1 MSGHNKWST
10 IKNKKAK
17 TDAQKGKIFTK
28 IGREILIAVREG
40 GGADPATN
48 GKLRDVIAKAKANNM
63 PNDNINRSIQKAA
76 GEGNAANY
84 KEMTYEGYAPGGVAV
99 ILDVVT
105 DNTNRTASEVRHL
118 FDKHGGQLGASGCV
132 SWMFDFK
139 GVIELEIPE
148 GKDEDDIIMMALD
161 AGAEDVTVD
170 GNIATVYTDPG
181 EFSHVREALENSGL
195 TFLSADRT
203 MLPKN
208 TVEITD
214 PEMVEKVR
222 KLLDVM
228 EDNDDVQEVYHNA
241 VLPEEEE
248 EDE

>member
-40 GGADPATN
+40 GGADPSTN

-76 GEGNAANY
+76 GEGSAANY
-84 KEMTYEGYAPGGVAV
+84 KELNYEGYAPGGVAV

-105 DNTNRTASEVRHL
+105 DNLNRTASEVRHL

-148 GKDEDDIIMMALD
+148 GKDEDDIMMLALD

-170 GNIATVYTDPG
+170 EGIATVYTDPG
-181 EFSHVREALENSGL
+181 EFSQVREALEKDGL

-214 PEMVEKVR
+214 PEMVAKVR
-222 KLLDVM
+222 KLLEVM
-228 EDNDDVQEVYHNA
+228 EDDDDVQEVYHNA
-241 VLPEEEE
+241 ILPEEDDEE
-248 EDE
+248 E

>member
-132 SWMFDFK
+132 SWLFDFK

-181 EFSHVREALENSGL
+181 EFSQVREALENSGL

>member
-139 GVIELEIPE
+139 GVDCVEIPE

-181 EFSHVREALENSGL
+181 EFSQVREALENSGL

>member
-132 SWMFDFK
+132 SWLFDFK

-181 EFSHVREALENSGL
+181 EFSQVREALENSGL

-241 VLPEEEE
+241 VLPEEED

>member
-40 GGADPATN
+40 GGADPATK

-181 EFSHVREALENSGL
+181 EFSQVREALENSGL

>member
-1 MSGHNKWST
+1 
-10 IKNKKAK
+10 
-17 TDAQKGKIFTK
+17 
-28 IGREILIAVREG
+28 
-40 GGADPATN
+40 
-48 GKLRDVIAKAKANNM
+48 
-63 PNDNINRSIQKAA
+63 
-76 GEGNAANY
+76 
-84 KEMTYEGYAPGGVAV
+84 
-99 ILDVVT
+99 
-105 DNTNRTASEVRHL
+105 
-118 FDKHGGQLGASGCV
+118 
-132 SWMFDFK
+132 
-139 GVIELEIPE
+139 
-148 GKDEDDIIMMALD
+148 MMALD

-181 EFSHVREALENSGL
+181 EFSQVREALENSGL

>member
-1 MSGHNKWST
+1 MSGHNKLST

-181 EFSHVREALENSGL
+181 EFSQVREALENSGL

>member
-28 IGREILIAVREG
+28 IGREIMIAVREG

-63 PNDNINRSIQKAA
+63 PNDNINRSVQKAA
-76 GEGNAANY
+76 GEGSNVSY
-84 KEMTYEGYAPGGVAV
+84 KELTYEGYAPGGVAV
-99 ILDVVT
+99 ILAILT
-105 DNTNRTASEVRHL
+105 DNINRTASEIRHL
-118 FDKHGGQLGASGCV
+118 FDKHGGQLGANGCV

-139 GVIELEIPE
+139 GVIELELPADA
-148 GKDEDDIIMMALD
+148 DEDDIIMMALD
-161 AGAEDVTVD
+161 AGAEDVTID
-170 GNIATVYTDPG
+170 GGVATIYTDPG
-181 EFSHVREALENSGL
+181 EFSQIREGFENAGM

-203 MLPKN
+203 MIPKT
-208 TVEITD
+208 TVDISD

-222 KLLDVM
+222 RLLDAM

-241 VLPEEEE
+241 ILPDE
-248 EDE
+248 EDDEE

>member
-63 PNDNINRSIQKAA
+63 PNDNINSSIQKAA

-181 EFSHVREALENSGL
+181 EFSQVREALENSGL

>member
-40 GGADPATN
+40 GGADPSTN

-76 GEGNAANY
+76 GEGSAANY
-84 KEMTYEGYAPGGVAV
+84 KELNYEGYAPGGVAV

-105 DNTNRTASEVRHL
+105 DNLNRTASEVRHL

-139 GVIELEIPE
+139 GVIELEM
-148 GKDEDDIIMMALD
+148 MMALD

-170 GNIATVYTDPG
+170 EGIATVYTDPG
-181 EFSHVREALENSGL
+181 EFSQVREALEKDGL

-214 PEMVEKVR
+214 PEMVAKVR
-222 KLLDVM
+222 KLLEVM
-228 EDNDDVQEVYHNA
+228 EDDDDVQEVYHNA
-241 VLPEEEE
+241 ILPEEDDEE
-248 EDE
+248 E

>member
-40 GGADPATN
+40 GGADPSTN

-118 FDKHGGQLGASGCV
+118 FDKHGGQLGATGCV

-139 GVIELEIPE
+139 GVIELEIPA
-148 GKDEDDIIMMALD
+148 GKDEDDIIMLALD

-170 GNIATVYTDPG
+170 GNVATVYTDPG
-181 EFSHVREALENSGL
+181 EFSQVRETLEKSGL
-195 TFLSADRT
+195 VFLSADRT

-241 VLPEEEE
+241 VLPEEPD

>member
-48 GKLRDVIAKAKANNM
+48 GKLRYVIAKAKANNM

-181 EFSHVREALENSGL
+181 EFSQVREALENSGL

-248 EDE
+248 EDD

>member
-84 KEMTYEGYAPGGVAV
+84 KELTYEGYAPGGVAV
-99 ILDVVT
+99 ILSVVT
-105 DNTNRTASEVRHL
+105 DNINRTASEVRHL
-118 FDKHGGQLGASGCV
+118 FDKFGGQMGANGCV

-139 GVIELEIPE
+139 GIIELEIPA
-148 GKDEDDIIMMALD
+148 GKDEDDIMMMALD

-170 GNIATVYTDPG
+170 ENIATVYTDPG
-181 EFSHVREALENSGL
+181 EFSQVREALESAGL

-208 TVEITD
+208 TVDITD

-228 EDNDDVQEVYHNA
+228 EDDDDVQEVYHNA

-248 EDE
+248 EED

>member
-28 IGREILIAVREG
+28 IGREILIARARG
-40 GGADPATN
+40 RRRRPGYH

-181 EFSHVREALENSGL
+181 EFSQVREALENSGL